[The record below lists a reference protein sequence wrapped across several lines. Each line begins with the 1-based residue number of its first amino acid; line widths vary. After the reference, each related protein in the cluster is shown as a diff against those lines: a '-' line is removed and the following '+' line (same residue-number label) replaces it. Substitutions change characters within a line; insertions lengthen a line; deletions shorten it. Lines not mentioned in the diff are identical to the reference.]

1 LEIVP
6 HEKLPHHFQWAIKEK
21 GKLVRVSG
29 GTFPSKR
36 KALASGMAAL
46 DEDFRKA
53 QRSS

>member
-1 LEIVP
+1 MGD
-6 HEKLPHHFQWAIKEK
+6 QEK

-46 DEDFRKA
+46 DEEFRKA